1 MTHLLDTDHITFL
14 QLQDGAEWA
23 VLVGH
28 IQRVSQQNVA
38 VSVISF
44 HEQVMGVHKQLN
56 RARRP
61 PDLPRWYR
69 RMGELFDLYS
79 KTNLVLFDDSAVA
92 VLEVLRKTP
101 KLRIKPMDLRIAA
114 VALSQNLVLVTRNV
128 RDFGKVPGLRTE
140 DWTK

>member
-1 MTHLLDTDHITFL
+1 VTHLLDTDHIAFL
-14 QLQDGAEWA
+14 QLQDGMEWA

-28 IQRVSQQNVA
+28 IQSVGQQNVA

-44 HEQVMGVHKQLN
+44 HEQVMGIHEKLN
-56 RARRP
+56 QARRP
-61 PDLPRWYR
+61 ADLPRWYR

-79 KTNLVLFDDSAVA
+79 KTNLVLFDDSAAA

-101 KLRIKPMDLRIAA
+101 KLRIKPMDLRIAS
-114 VALSQNLVLVTRNV
+114 VALSENLVLVTRNV

>member
-1 MTHLLDTDHITFL
+1 
-14 QLQDGAEWA
+14 
-23 VLVGH
+23 
-28 IQRVSQQNVA
+28 
-38 VSVISF
+38 VISF

-56 RARRP
+56 QARRP
-61 PDLPRWYR
+61 ADLPRWYR

-79 KTNLVLFDDSAVA
+79 ETNLVLFDDPAA
-92 VLEVLRKTP
+92 TVLEVLRKTP

-114 VALSQNLVLVTRNV
+114 IALAQNLVLVTRNV

>member
-14 QLQDGAEWA
+14 QLQDGTEWA

-28 IQRVSQQNVA
+28 IQRVGQQNVA

-44 HEQVMGVHKQLN
+44 HEQVLGVHEKLN
-56 RARRP
+56 PARRP

-79 KTNLVLFDDSAVA
+79 KTNLVVFDDPAAA

-101 KLRIKPMDLRIAA
+101 KLRIKPIDLRIAA
-114 VALSQNLVLVTRNV
+114 IALSRNLVLVTRNV

-140 DWTK
+140 D